1 MKEYLDFNAT
11 TPVYD
16 DSVAEI
22 KKYLDVDF
30 GNAGSR
36 THQSGLDA
44 KKAVASA
51 RNAFASYL
59 NAEISEIVF
68 TSGATESNN
77 LALFGLLDEA
87 KKNGKNHIVST
98 EIEHKAILDPLDEIS
113 NRGFEVTLVA
123 PNKFGIIEAD
133 QILAAITDKT
143 FLVSCMHVNNETGII
158 NPIEEIA
165 SSVKLKYSD
174 IYFHSD
180 CAQSFGKTKLPMDDR
195 NIDLLSFSA
204 HKFHGPKG
212 IGGLVMR
219 KRNDI
224 SLPLKPLMYG
234 GGQERGVRPGTLP
247 VALIAG
253 MAKSLEIS
261 IKNQDKWDS
270 RCKEIK
276 SIALDS
282 FKDIKHKI
290 YGTTDERTLPNTL
303 SIAFSDLDAEAVILT
318 LKPHAEISTGSA
330 CTSSS
335 YTPSHV
341 ISSMGASE
349 EEAQRVVRFSW
360 SDRTNPKVFKDIAA
374 ALKSLL

>member
-11 TPVYD
+11 TPVYEE
-16 DSVAEI
+16 SVAEI

-44 KKAVASA
+44 KKAITAA
-51 RNAFASYL
+51 RNTFASYL
-59 NAEISEIVF
+59 DAETSEIVF

-87 KKNGKNHIVST
+87 RKLGKNHIIST
-98 EIEHKAILDPLDEIS
+98 EIEHKAVLDPLNEIAKQ
-113 NRGFEVTLVA
+113 GFDVTLVA
-123 PNKFGIIEAD
+123 PNENGSIDPKAIVD
-133 QILAAITDKT
+133 QITDKT
-143 FLVSCMHVNNETGII
+143 FLVSCMHVNNETGVI
-158 NPIEEIA
+158 NPIEDIA
-165 SSVKLKYSD
+165 VSIKSTNPD

-180 CAQSFGKTKLPMDDR
+180 CAQSFGKTSLPMNNK

-219 KRNDI
+219 KRNDM
-224 SLPLKPLMYG
+224 SLPVKPLMFG

-261 IKNQDKWDS
+261 IKNQKKWEA
-270 RCKEIK
+270 RCREIK
-276 SIALDS
+276 SIALNC
-282 FKDIKHKI
+282 FKDLDHKI
-290 YGTTDERTLPNTL
+290 YGTTDENTLPSTL
-303 SIAFSDLDAEAVILT
+303 SIAFADLDAEAVILS
-318 LKPHAEISTGSA
+318 LKEYAEISTGSA
-330 CTSSS
+330 CTSDS

-341 ISSMGASE
+341 ISSMGASDI
-349 EEAQRVVRFSW
+349 EAQRVVRFSW
-360 SDRTNPKVFKDIAA
+360 SSQTNPEVFEGIARS
-374 ALKSLL
+374 LKTLL

>member
-318 LKPHAEISTGSA
+318 LKPHAEISAGSA

>member
-11 TPVYD
+11 TPVYEE
-16 DSVAEI
+16 SVVEI

-44 KKAVASA
+44 KKAVVAA
-51 RNAFASYL
+51 RNTFASYL
-59 NAEISEIVF
+59 DAETSEIVF

-77 LALFGLLDEA
+77 IALFGLLDEA
-87 KKNGKNHIVST
+87 KKLGKNHIIST
-98 EIEHKAILDPLDEIS
+98 KIEHKAVLDPLSEITKQ
-113 NRGFEVTLVA
+113 GFNVTLIA
-123 PNKFGIIEAD
+123 PNDDGSIDIDKITSS
-133 QILAAITDKT
+133 ITDQT
-143 FLVSCMHVNNETGII
+143 FLISCMHANNETGAI
-158 NPIEEIA
+158 NAINEMA
-165 SSVKLKYSD
+165 FSVKAINAD
-174 IYFHSD
+174 IYFHAD
-180 CAQSFGKTKLPMDDR
+180 CAQTFGKTNLVMNDK

-212 IGGLVMR
+212 IGGLLIR

-224 SLPLKPLMYG
+224 SLPVKPLMFG

-261 IKNQDKWDS
+261 IKNQEKWEA

-276 SIALDS
+276 SIALNC
-282 FKDIKHKI
+282 FKDLDHKI
-290 YGTTDERTLPNTL
+290 YGTTDEKTLPSTL
-303 SIAFSDLDAEAVILT
+303 SIAFADLDAEAVILT
-318 LKPHAEISTGSA
+318 LKEHAEISTGSA
-330 CTSSS
+330 CTSDS

-341 ISSMGASE
+341 ISSMGASDI
-349 EEAQRVVRFSW
+349 EAQRVVRFSW
-360 SDRTNPKVFKDIAA
+360 SSQTNPEVFECIARS
-374 ALKSLL
+374 LKTLL